1 MASLAGLSL
10 EFFKMNLGIIFLKAN
25 ILGSITFKE
34 LDWITNNQQEFS
46 RLDMSL
52 VIKLGRLMDEGIIE
66 MDCSKTA

>member
-1 MASLAGLSL
+1 
-10 EFFKMNLGIIFLKAN
+10 MNLGIIFLKAN

-66 MDCSKTA
+66 MDCTKTA

>member
-1 MASLAGLSL
+1 
-10 EFFKMNLGIIFLKAN
+10 MNLGIIFLKAN

-34 LDWITNNQQEFS
+34 LDWIANNQQEFS

-66 MDCSKTA
+66 MDCTKTA

>member
-1 MASLAGLSL
+1 
-10 EFFKMNLGIIFLKAN
+10 MNLGIIFLKAN

-66 MDCSKTA
+66 MDCSKMA

>member
-1 MASLAGLSL
+1 
-10 EFFKMNLGIIFLKAN
+10 MNLGIIFLKAN

-34 LDWITNNQQEFS
+34 LDWITNNQQEFA

>member
-25 ILGSITFKE
+25 ILGSITLKE
-34 LDWITNNQQEFS
+34 LDWITNNQHEFS

-66 MDCSKTA
+66 MDCTKTA